1 MAQNSSDKLVEL
13 LNEEFTPQKEFTPE
27 NIVFATPAAEVGED
41 YDTTLLVTGVPGKGY
56 YGDASIKY
64 TRISL
69 AALGTGLQL
78 HSETGFTKQDVVDM
92 INAMRV
98 AFLTPD
104 DLEDFTIPPLNPGES
119 ADVTLQAR
127 ALSLGWV
134 GQNTVTL
141 IYGKP
146 QLASV
151 VGVRDLLERKHP
163 GGRSDVPSAWA
174 MLYYMDFTSYRD
186 VLLIDPETGLYADAA
201 ALLDLT
207 ARLGVPGWSPFSPYD
222 RATSEVPGSNQD
234 FDRVVVQNSIY
245 SASVLGPIYFHYN
258 TFDEV

>member
-1 MAQNSSDKLVEL
+1 MAQNSSDKLIEL
-13 LNEEFTPQKEFTPE
+13 LNEEFTPQKEFSTS
-27 NIVFATPAAEVGED
+27 NIVFATPTAEAGED

-56 YGDASIKY
+56 YGDAAIKY

-69 AALGTGLQL
+69 AALGSDLVL

-92 INAMRV
+92 INAMKV
-98 AFLTPD
+98 AFLTSD
-104 DLEDFTIPPLNPGES
+104 DLEDFTIPTLNPGDE
-119 ADVTLQAR
+119 AAVTIQAR

-134 GQNTVTL
+134 GENTVTL

-151 VGVRDLLERKHP
+151 VGARNLLERRHP
-163 GGRSDVPSAWA
+163 GGRADMPSAWA

-186 VLLIDPETGLYADAA
+186 ALKIDPETRTYTDAA

-207 ARLGVPGWSPFSPYD
+207 ARLGLPGWSPFSPYD
-222 RATSEVPGSNQD
+222 MPTSGVPGSNTD
-234 FDRVVVQNSIY
+234 FDRVVVQNAIY
-245 SASVLGPIYFHYN
+245 SAKMLGPIYFHYN
-258 TFDEV
+258 QFDEV